1 MRAEAKGGTFFRVRR
16 SRADSFCLR
25 KVSDNQK
32 KERKS
37 GTNHTVGLNFSSV
50 FDFLSLSRLSQISPG
65 RELVVLRKSGLRF
78 LLSRLLGVKSPM
90 LSCSGVQ

>member
-1 MRAEAKGGTFFRVRR
+1 MRAGAKGGTFFRVRR

-32 KERKS
+32 KEKEKVEQ
-37 GTNHTVGLNFSSV
+37 TIGLNFSTV

-65 RELVVLRKSGLRF
+65 HELVVL
-78 LLSRLLGVKSPM
+78 
-90 LSCSGVQ
+90 